1 MPYASNNY
9 ILALS
14 SVDKTIKL
22 WNIMITYKYM
32 NTLIGHEG
40 RIR

>member
-1 MPYASNNY
+1 MSYASNNN

-22 WNIMITYKYM
+22 WNIMTTYKCM

-40 RIR
+40 HVR